1 MRENDMSDAPLPG
14 SADGR
19 TTFLE
24 LEGIRKVFPG
34 VVALDG
40 VDASFRTGEI
50 HSLVGEN
57 GAGKSTLMNVMIGL
71 FRPDAGHIRLA
82 GRPITLGRPADAR
95 ALGIGMVPQELNLV
109 PHLSV
114 MENVL
119 LGTPPLRLAGRA
131 IDWRRLRERA
141 AAALDAV
148 GERVDLDVEA
158 GSLSAARQQSVQIAR
173 VLAQDARLLI
183 FDEPTAALSIPEA
196 ERLLALVERLRAE
209 GHAIVYVSHR
219 LPEILRISD
228 RITVLRNGCKTAEVS
243 GAEASEAILV
253 RHMIGR
259 GVERCRTETPAPSA
273 ATAPILEVRGLTRVG
288 EFEDVSFTL
297 RPGEILGVAGLIGA
311 GRTEM
316 ARCLFGDTRPDRGEI
331 RVDGHP
337 VHFRHTS
344 EAIAHGIAYVPE
356 ERKRLGIF
364 PVLGVDENLTLP
376 ILSRLTRL
384 GGIDRRRR
392 AETTDRWVREFAIK
406 VADPAQPIRN
416 LSGGNQQK
424 VILGRWLATGCRILL
439 LDEPTRGIDVAA
451 KFEIHR
457 ILRELATAGIA
468 VLVISSEL
476 EEVIE
481 LSHRILVMHE
491 GRVRGETEASTATQE
506 RLLTMAVDRGATRH

>member
-1 MRENDMSDAPLPG
+1 MHDATSPRL
-14 SADGR
+14 DGER
-19 TTFLE
+19 PTVLE
-24 LEGIRKVFPG
+24 LRGIRKVFPG

-40 VDASFRTGEI
+40 VDAVFRAGEV

-71 FRPDAGHIRLA
+71 FRPDAGDVLVG
-82 GRPITLGRPADAR
+82 GRPTVLSRPADAR

-131 IDWRRLRERA
+131 IDWREMRARA
-141 AAALDAV
+141 ARALAAVDADLDLDAEV
-148 GERVDLDVEA
+148 A
-158 GSLSAARQQSVQIAR
+158 GLSAARQQSVQIAR
-173 VLAQDARLLI
+173 ALAQDARLLI

-196 ERLLALVERLRAE
+196 ERLLALVERLRDE

-228 RITVLRNGCKTAEVS
+228 RVTVLRNGCKTAEIP
-243 GAEASEAILV
+243 GAEATEAILV

-259 GVERCRTETPAPSA
+259 EMVRAGSA
-273 ATAPILEVRGLTRVG
+273 AAVPDAPPILEVRGLGRIG
-288 EFEDVSFTL
+288 EFEDVNFAL
-297 RPGEILGVAGLIGA
+297 RPGEILGIAGLIGA

-331 RVDGHP
+331 LVAGERVD
-337 VHFRHTS
+337 FRHPS

-364 PVLGVDENLTLP
+364 PVLGIDENMTLP
-376 ILSRLTRL
+376 ILPRMTRF
-384 GGIDRRRR
+384 GGVDRRRR
-392 AETTDRWVREFAIK
+392 AEVTDRWVNEFAIK
-406 VADPAQPIRN
+406 ISGHDQPIRN

-457 ILRELATAGIA
+457 ILRELAAAGMAI
-468 VLVISSEL
+468 LVISSEL
-476 EEVIE
+476 EEVID
-481 LSHRILVMHE
+481 LSARILVMHE
-491 GRVRGETEASTATQE
+491 GRVKGETDAATATQE
-506 RLLTMAVDRGATRH
+506 RLLTMAVDRAAAPH